1 MVDSFDPGSGC
12 AARSMIVA
20 AGRWECGNLLVLEI
34 SSISTAASGLGAILI
49 AQALH
54 LQGVAV
60 EARQRKGSEV
70 HAIVTIV
77 DRQQRDAFSIQHLAE
92 KHIPLLPVNHPSLP
106 HAAHHAGAAIV
117 RFRYPCGILSRRR
130 AVARLRVFMSSASCG
145 RSWLYSCRNKSRACC
160 WARRLAL
167 GGDAASCFKVRC
179 IRSCLPFCSGC
190 PAAMRSGVIPSFIHH
205 TASRDRP
212 AIERP
217 ANGGPLSVPI
227 ASGMPYSPNPASKMA
242 CTRARSIFST
252 AWQRS
257 RYRLYASVIVNGSM
271 RSPSSVPNH
280 PF

>member
-34 SSISTAASGLGAILI
+34 SSISTAAFGLGAILI

-77 DRQQRDAFSIQHLAE
+77 DRQQRDALSIQHLAE

-130 AVARLRVFMSSASCG
+130 AVARLRGLHVQAGGPAFRWQTAQGGAPSFAAFSRRVGG
-145 RSWLYSCRNKSRACC
+145 RVIPP
-160 WARRLAL
+160 WA
-167 GGDAASCFKVRC
+167 
-179 IRSCLPFCSGC
+179 LPFTPHVPETKSP
-190 PAAMRSGVIPSFIHH
+190 PALIHPP
-205 TASRDRP
+205 RP
-212 AIERP
+212 GLVQQIEKR
-217 ANGGPLSVPI
+217 
-227 ASGMPYSPNPASKMA
+227 
-242 CTRARSIFST
+242 
-252 AWQRS
+252 
-257 RYRLYASVIVNGSM
+257 
-271 RSPSSVPNH
+271 
-280 PF
+280 